1 MYMNCLFY
9 PLFLFKTAHVSGR
22 ILGVKLGLYHGWQ
35 CPGSLHHQGINGHS
49 IDCVTLAGRSLQQ
62 GISTTCNISI
72 LRNYAIRCKCI
83 IIILFMKYQHIKG
96 LISWFKT
103 NHKIPQYTWP
113 ESHNPSFCNRN
124 VHNSVTNGVLWDI
137 CLMHCAHVCTFLLQ
151 NGVLWGICLMHCV
164 IFEMGLFKALVPW
177 LMYRVEYLSP
187 KYWIHLQI
195 ACGQAIH
202 SCLCWIDM
210 MPQSNYSTSI
220 K

>member
-49 IDCVTLAGRSLQQ
+49 IDCVTLAGPSLQQ
-62 GISTTCNISI
+62 RISTTCNISI

-113 ESHNPSFCNRN
+113 ESHNASFCNRN
-124 VHNSVTNGVLWDI
+124 VLT
-137 CLMHCAHVCTFLLQ
+137 CTFLLQ
-151 NGVLWGICLMHCV
+151 NGVLLDICLMLCS
-164 IFEMGLFKALVPW
+164 ICEMGLFKTLVPW
-177 LMYRVEYLSP
+177 LMYHVECLSP

-195 ACGQAIH
+195 ACSNAIH
-202 SCLCWIDM
+202 NCLCWIDM